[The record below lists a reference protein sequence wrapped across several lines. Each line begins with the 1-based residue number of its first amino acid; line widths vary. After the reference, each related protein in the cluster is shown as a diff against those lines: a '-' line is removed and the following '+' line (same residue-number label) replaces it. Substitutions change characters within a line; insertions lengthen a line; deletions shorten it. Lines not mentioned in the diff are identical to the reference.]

1 MKKIIIV
8 ALVAIFSFGSVFE
21 AAACM
26 KHVAIP
32 FSLIH
37 TDGALKQFR
46 KASAANQR
54 EVINEFI
61 RQAEEEYR
69 QDKTIDDLEALRVQV
84 DFINVYVDKYR
95 WAFMGMRKHY
105 MLSERMRT
113 DMLYKKIVAKICEL
127 RGGVMI
133 FTETGEYLD
142 PARKR

>member
-54 EVINEFI
+54 EVIN
-61 RQAEEEYR
+61 EEYR